1 MKIKRYKY
9 LLLLRIVRIMYIGF
23 HKDNSEETN
32 GKVIFVNILNLSYIA
47 NQFVATIL
55 YLLIGVYNSAIY
67 SLILMPTPFL
77 VYYFNYKRQYLLS
90 KFLIFLY
97 YNVIIFITF
106 CYFSH
111 PYLSYYFI
119 PAIISSAI
127 VFEKKELK
135 YLLLINFVSFSLMLI
150 ANTGL
155 KQYLPLYYQDTT
167 NGETTVIILIVHIN
181 FIIGLLFVYA
191 YYMHLKIK
199 RLIKF
204 NKTLKDAKLKLK
216 NQSNDYFQFAEA
228 SSNFLK
234 SPIYI
239 FNTFIGKIEQGLY
252 EKKSYEDL
260 KPYFT
265 VIKKSIEEEEKFIN
279 NMFDYNKIILTIPQK
294 KSINISQ
301 IIEESLE
308 VFKKPKANFAYTIPQ
323 DPVELKIDGG
333 LLTKLVHIIAEN
345 AYYYNENETRLLAIT
360 YHLDKDSLGIHFK
373 DNGIGINQSYSENIF
388 KPYVR
393 INKTEHVHGTG
404 IGLLKAKK
412 IAELIGA
419 QFFLGESNNSGT
431 TFQLLINTK
440 E

>member
-1 MKIKRYKY
+1 MKIKRYVY
-9 LLLLRIVRIMYIGF
+9 LLLLRIARIMYIGV

-47 NQFVATIL
+47 NQFIATIL
-55 YLLIGVYNSAIY
+55 YLFIGVYNSAIY

-77 VYYFNYKRQYLLS
+77 VYYFNYKRQYIFS
-90 KFLIFLY
+90 KFFIFLY
-97 YNVIIFITF
+97 YNFIIFITY

-111 PYLSYYFI
+111 PYLSYYYI
-119 PAIISSAI
+119 PVIISSAI

-135 YLLLINFVSFSLMLI
+135 YLFLINFLSFSLLI
-150 ANTGL
+150 IENTGL
-155 KQYLPLYYQDTT
+155 KQYIPLFYQDTT
-167 NGETTVIILIVHIN
+167 NGKTTVIVLIVHIN
-181 FIIGLLFVYA
+181 FIVGLLFVYA

-204 NKTLKDAKLKLK
+204 NKTLKDAKIRLKK
-216 NQSNDYFQFAEA
+216 QSSDYFQFAEA

-252 EKKSYEDL
+252 EKKSYEEL

-279 NMFDYNKIILTIPQK
+279 NMFDYNKIILTLPQK
-294 KSINISQ
+294 KIVNITE
-301 IIEESLE
+301 IIEENLE
-308 VFKKPKANFAYTIPQ
+308 AFKKLKPDFAYTKRQSKII
-323 DPVELKIDGG
+323 LKIDGG
-333 LLTKLVHIIAEN
+333 LLGKIVHIIAEN
-345 AYYYNENETRLLAIT
+345 AYYYNESETKLLDII
-360 YHLDKDSLGIHFK
+360 YNIDKESVTIYFK
-373 DNGIGINQSYSENIF
+373 DNGIGINKSYSENIF

-393 INKTEHVHGTG
+393 INTTENLHGTG

-412 IAELIGA
+412 IAELIDA
-419 QFFLGESNNSGT
+419 QFFLGDSNNSGT
-431 TFQLLINTK
+431 TFQLIINTK
-440 E
+440 